1 MKTQHTKPKVTILFG
16 IQSMVQQQDQKS
28 IDAIRSAA
36 ITAMGFEDSDSM
48 DSDSWTKL
56 LTPRT

>member
-36 ITAMGFEDSDSM
+36 ITAMGFEDSDSI
-48 DSDSWTKL
+48 DSDS
-56 LTPRT
+56 